1 MYHSIFLIGFRATG
15 KSTIGLKLAQKLG
28 WEFLDTDELV
38 KEKSGTS
45 INNLTKNGTNWL
57 EFRQLEHNVITE
69 LLHKHNI
76 VVGVGGG
83 APVTDLVQPQSGKT
97 FGELNATLFKD
108 RPETLTVL
116 LTADE
121 EILEQRMRE
130 FEMASAEPTR
140 PPLDK
145 ESATRLEEKIK
156 KYEGHPEKQKEIVTD
171 EIIKNSM
178 EHLVLRKPLYAALT
192 DKVIDTGKCTL
203 DDCVEEILK
212 FYNTISA

>member
-28 WEFLDTDELV
+28 WEFLDTDKLV

-45 INNLTKNGTNWL
+45 INTLTKNGTNWL
-57 EFRQLEHNVITE
+57 EFRQLEHNVIME

-83 APVTDLVQPQSGKT
+83 APVTNVLQPQTGKP
-97 FGELNATLFKD
+97 FGALNAALFKD

-121 EILEQRMRE
+121 AILEERMRE
-130 FEMASAEPTR
+130 FEMASTEPTR
-140 PPLDK
+140 PPLDN
-145 ESATRLEEKIK
+145 ESASKLEEELK
-156 KYEGHPEKQKEIVTD
+156 KYAGNPQKQKEIVTD

-178 EHLVLRKPLYAALT
+178 EHLILRKPLYAALT
-192 DKVIDTGKCTL
+192 NKVIDTGKCTL
-203 DDCVEEILK
+203 EDCVEEILE
-212 FYNTISA
+212 FFNTSSA

>member
-28 WEFLDTDELV
+28 WEFLDTDEII

-45 INNLTKNGTNWL
+45 INTLTKNGTSWL
-57 EFRQLEHNVITE
+57 EFRQLEHNVLME
-69 LLHKHNI
+69 LLHKRNI

-83 APVTDLVQPQSGKT
+83 APVTDIIQPQTGKP
-97 FGELNATLFKD
+97 FGELNAALFKD
-108 RPETLTVL
+108 RTETLTVL

-121 EILEQRMRE
+121 NILEERMRE

-140 PPLDK
+140 PPLDNA
-145 ESATRLEEKIK
+145 SALKLEEELK
-156 KYEGHPEKQKEIVTD
+156 KYAGNAQKQKEIVTD

-178 EHLVLRKPLYAALT
+178 DHLVLRKPLYAALT
-192 DKVIDTGKCTL
+192 DTVIDTGRCTP
-203 DDCVEEILK
+203 DDCVEKILQFLK
-212 FYNTISA
+212 

>member
-15 KSTIGLKLAQKLG
+15 KSTIGKRLAQKLG
-28 WEFLDTDELV
+28 WAFLDTDEII

-45 INNLTKNGTNWL
+45 INTLTKNGTNWL
-57 EFRQLEHNVITE
+57 EFRQLEHNVIME
-69 LLHKHNI
+69 LLHKRNL
-76 VVGVGGG
+76 VVSVGGG
-83 APVTDLVQPQSGKT
+83 APVTDFVQPQSGKP
-97 FGELNATLFKD
+97 FGELNAALFKD
-108 RPETLTVL
+108 RTKTLTIL

-121 EILEQRMRE
+121 NILEERMRA

-145 ESATRLEEKIK
+145 ESATRLAEELK
-156 KYEGHPEKQKEIVTD
+156 KYEGNPQKQKELVTD

-178 EHLVLRKPLYAALT
+178 DHLVLRKPLYAALT

-203 DDCVEEILK
+203 DNCVEEILE
-212 FYNTISA
+212 FFNTTSA